1 MSLSLNSRF
10 LPLALAPAP
19 PPEAQVQV
27 CTSCAPLSD
36 SREFGPCWDFS
47 SPVTFLRRMS
57 FPQRPPALWLAGYLH
72 LPQPPGL
79 AVPSQGGMVVAGGV
93 WWIKRG
99 LGWEREAFTP
109 PLLSGSPVPPPS
121 PRPGRAAS
129 PDPEPPLNP
138 QALASRYPGRGT
150 RRGLRS
156 SSGPQA
162 LCGCWRGFPCGHE
175 HFFLFSRQGPGWL

>member
-10 LPLALAPAP
+10 LPPALAPAP

-27 CTSCAPLSD
+27 CTSSTPLSD

-57 FPQRPPALWLAGYLH
+57 FPQRPAALWLAGYLH
-72 LPQPPGL
+72 VPQPPGL

-93 WWIKRG
+93 RWIKRG
-99 LGWEREAFTP
+99 LGWEREAFTTPTALRLLCAP
-109 PLLSGSPVPPPS
+109 PGL
-121 PRPGRAAS
+121 AAS
-129 PDPEPPLNP
+129 PDPEPPRNP

-162 LCGCWRGFPCGHE
+162 LCVCWR
-175 HFFLFSRQGPGWL
+175 